1 MFIRKSLLVF
11 LLLESLTSGDDWV
24 IDFRWLSDLS

>member
-11 LLLESLTSGDDWV
+11 LLLESLTSDDDWV